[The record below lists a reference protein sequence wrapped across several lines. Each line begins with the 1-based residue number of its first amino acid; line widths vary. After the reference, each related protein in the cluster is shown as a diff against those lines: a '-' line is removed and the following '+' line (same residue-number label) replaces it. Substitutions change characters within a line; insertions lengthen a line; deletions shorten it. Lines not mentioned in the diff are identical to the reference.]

1 MVFLRMAKKV
11 AASPASLFRTLAD
24 PTRLRIL
31 RLIGESEVCV
41 CYFVEALQLSQPKI
55 SRHLA
60 YLRRSGIV
68 HARKDGKWVRYSIA
82 FPPNPSAAA
91 ILREALA
98 WTSEMPETKRDRV
111 RFSAAC
117 CQPQRFISLRGAPPP
132 SPASD
137 FRGVNGRVKGDP
149 VPAQGSVA
157 EEAAHKRGGD
167 ESPAATGANDHGG

>member
-1 MVFLRMAKKV
+1 MVSLRMAKR
-11 AASPASLFRTLAD
+11 APISPAALFRTLAD
-24 PTRLRIL
+24 RTRLRIL

-82 FPPNPSAAA
+82 FPSSPSAAA

-98 WTSEMPETKRDRV
+98 WAGEMPETGRDRA
-111 RFSAAC
+111 RFATAC
-117 CQPQRFISLRGAPPP
+117 CQPQKFVSLRGAPPP
-132 SPASD
+132 GPAAEL
-137 FRGVNGRVKGDP
+137 RGVN
-149 VPAQGSVA
+149 
-157 EEAAHKRGGD
+157 RGQ
-167 ESPAATGANDHGG
+167 

>member
-1 MVFLRMAKKV
+1 MDARIYDSVATVIIYVKAYIVLCFGMAKR
-11 AASPASLFRTLAD
+11 APISPAGLFRTLAD

-82 FPPNPSAAA
+82 FPSSPSAAA

-98 WTSEMPETKRDRV
+98 WTAEMPETRRDRV
-111 RFSAAC
+111 RFATAC
-117 CQPQRFISLRGAPPP
+117 CQPQKFVSLRGAPPP
-132 SPASD
+132 GPASEV
-137 FRGVNGRVKGDP
+137 R
-149 VPAQGSVA
+149 
-157 EEAAHKRGGD
+157 
-167 ESPAATGANDHGG
+167 

>member
-1 MVFLRMAKKV
+1 MAKK
-11 AASPASLFRTLAD
+11 AAISPTGLFRTLAD

-82 FPPNPSAAA
+82 FPPNSSAAA
-91 ILREALA
+91 ILREALMWA
-98 WTSEMPETKRDRV
+98 GEMPETKRDRV
-111 RFSAAC
+111 RFAAAC
-117 CQPQRFISLRGAPPP
+117 CQPQSFVSLRAAPPP
-132 SPASD
+132 RPASEV
-137 FRGVNGRVKGDP
+137 RGVDRRV
-149 VPAQGSVA
+149 
-157 EEAAHKRGGD
+157 ERGP
-167 ESPAATGANDHGG
+167 ERQLPR

>member
-1 MVFLRMAKKV
+1 MLPFRMAKKS
-11 AASPASLFRTLAD
+11 ALSPAGLFRTLAD

-68 HARKDGKWVRYSIA
+68 RARKDGKWVRYSIA

-91 ILREALA
+91 ILRVALA
-98 WTSEMPETKRDRV
+98 WTSEMPETRRDRV
-111 RFSAAC
+111 RFAAAC

-132 SPASD
+132 GPASD
-137 FRGVNGRVKGDP
+137 FRGADRRAKGDQ
-149 VPAQGSVA
+149 VPAQDSVGQ
-157 EEAAHKRGGD
+157 ETAHKRRGD
-167 ESPAATGANDHGG
+167 EEPRGYGGQ

>member
-1 MVFLRMAKKV
+1 MLFFCMAKKT
-11 AASPASLFRTLAD
+11 AISPVGLFRTLAD

-31 RLIGESEVCV
+31 RLIGESQVCV

-82 FPPNPSAAA
+82 FPANPSATT

-98 WTSEMPETKRDRV
+98 WTSEMPEIRQDSL
-111 RFSAAC
+111 RFATAC
-117 CQPQRFISLRGAPPP
+117 CQPQRSISLRGAPPP
-132 SPASD
+132 GPASE
-137 FRGVNGRVKGDP
+137 GI
-149 VPAQGSVA
+149 
-157 EEAAHKRGGD
+157 
-167 ESPAATGANDHGG
+167 